1 MPYTLRRSDG
11 TILLNIPDHSIDKS
25 ELPIALVGRGAV
37 NYGTDF
43 AQNFIHLLE
52 NFADYSAP
60 SRPMTGMLW
69 YDTAEREMK
78 LWTGSEW
85 RQIVGNISTQP
96 LPNTL
101 VFRDADGNITAN
113 EFIGNLRGNA
123 TSADK
128 WKTPRSLTLT
138 GDATGTVVMDGSEDV
153 ELETTIARATES
165 THSETAD
172 KWTTPRRVILTGH
185 VQGQVSLDG
194 SNDVTMNCT
203 VTNITGD
210 LVGTSLNEANQLVRR
225 DAQGNFAATR
235 ITAALTGNVL
245 GNADSASRLQ
255 AARSLALVGNVTG
268 SVTFDGSSDV
278 SITTTISSI
287 PAGAFP
293 ASGVAAG
300 SYTLASI
307 TVGTDGRVTSAAN
320 GALPATGVGAGSYT
334 NANITVGADG
344 RITSASNGSAGSTT
358 VPPHTHNIGDIIGL
372 DNRINEV
379 TNVST
384 IKGMRVVGG
393 PMVPF
398 TAHATTA
405 NQLALANTT
414 WSYTVPT
421 GTFVVGHYYQYGPA
435 QGPVVGQYIIN
446 CQAYF
451 YTHYIQYFV
460 NGSWVT
466 IS

>member
-43 AQNFIHLLE
+43 GQNFIHMLE
-52 NFADYSAP
+52 NFADHSAP

-78 LWTGSEW
+78 LWTGSAW
-85 RQIVGNISTQP
+85 RLIVGNISTEP
-96 LPNTL
+96 LPNTI
-101 VFRDADGNITAN
+101 VFRDGDGNITAN
-113 EFIGNLRGNA
+113 TFIGNLRGNA
-123 TSADK
+123 DTATK
-128 WKTPRSLTLT
+128 WKTPRRLTLT
-138 GDATGTVVMDGSEDV
+138 GDATGSVVMDGSEDV
-153 ELETTIARATES
+153 ELETTIGRSSESDHAT
-165 THSETAD
+165 TAD
-172 KWTTPRRVILTGH
+172 KWTNGRRIRLTGH
-185 VQGQVSLDG
+185 VDGEVILDG
-194 SNDVTMNCT
+194 STDVSINCT
-203 VTNITGD
+203 VTNITGE
-210 LVGTSLNEANQLVRR
+210 LVGTPQNIANQIVRR
-225 DAQGNFAATR
+225 DPQGNFAATR
-235 ITAALTGNVL
+235 VTANLTGNVT

-255 AARSLALVGNVTG
+255 AARSIALSGNVSG
-268 SVTFDGSSDV
+268 SASFDGSSDIV
-278 SITTTISSI
+278 LTTTIDSI

-293 ASGVAAG
+293 TTGVAAG

-307 TVGTDGRVTSAAN
+307 TVGTDGRVTSASN
-320 GALPATGVGAGSYT
+320 GSIPATGVAPGSYT
-334 NANITVGADG
+334 TANITVGADG
-344 RITSASNGSAGSTT
+344 RITAASNGASTGI
-358 VPPHTHNIGDIIGL
+358 PAHTHNIGDIIGL

-393 PMVPF
+393 PLVPF
-398 TAHATTA
+398 VAHASTVNA
-405 NQLALANTT
+405 VSMANTT
-414 WSYTVPT
+414 WSYPVPV

-435 QGPVVGQYIIN
+435 QGPVVGQYIVN

-451 YTHYIQYFV
+451 YTHYIQYYV

>member
-43 AQNFIHLLE
+43 GQNFIHMLE
-52 NFADYSAP
+52 NFADHSAP

-78 LWTGSEW
+78 LWTGSQW
-85 RQIVGNISTQP
+85 RQIVGNASVDP

-101 VFRDADGNITAN
+101 VYRDADGNIHAN
-113 EFIGNLRGNA
+113 EFVGNLRGNA

-153 ELETTIARATES
+153 ELETTIARAEES

-172 KWTTPRRVILTGH
+172 KWTTPRRVILAGH

-194 SNDVTMNCT
+194 SNDVTLNCT

-210 LVGTSLNEANQLVRR
+210 LVGTPLNEANQLVRR

-235 ITAALTGNVL
+235 MTGALTGNVT
-245 GNADSASRLQ
+245 GNADTASRLQ
-255 AARSLALVGNVTG
+255 TARALALVGNVTG

-278 SITTTISSI
+278 SITTTIASI
-287 PAGAFP
+287 PAGALP
-293 ASGVAAG
+293 ATGVAAG

-307 TVGTDGRVTSAAN
+307 TVGTDGRVTSAAS
-320 GALPATGVGAGSYT
+320 GSFPATGVTAGSYT
-334 NANITVGADG
+334 TANITVGADG
-344 RITSASNGSAGSTT
+344 RITAASNGASTG
-358 VPPHTHNIGDIIGL
+358 VPAHTHNITDIVGL

-384 IKGMRVVGG
+384 IKGMRRVGG
-393 PMVPF
+393 PNITYIYYLHVQGN
-398 TAHATTA
+398 ATGQT
-405 NQLALANTT
+405 
-414 WSYTVPT
+414 PT
-421 GTFVVGHYYQYGPA
+421 YRTPAGAFVVGTFAIGSGYGCVGYTCTTTMTNYY
-435 QGPVVGQYIIN
+435 V
-446 CQAYF
+446 
-451 YTHYIQYFV
+451 TEYIQYYI